1 MRFRLPAFVVLL
13 CGLLGQLLHAQQ
25 APPTSPRV
33 DFQRVVRPILS
44 ENCFH
49 CHGPDANTRMVDLRL
64 DTREGVFAK
73 RENGVPVVPVG
84 NK

>member
-1 MRFRLPAFVVLL
+1 MRFRLLGLVVLFCSFFTQVL
-13 CGLLGQLLHAQQ
+13 WAQKP
-25 APPTSPRV
+25 APASPQV

-49 CHGPDANTRMVDLRL
+49 CHGPDANTRMADLRL

-73 RENGVPVVPVG
+73 RENGTPVVAR
-84 NK
+84 